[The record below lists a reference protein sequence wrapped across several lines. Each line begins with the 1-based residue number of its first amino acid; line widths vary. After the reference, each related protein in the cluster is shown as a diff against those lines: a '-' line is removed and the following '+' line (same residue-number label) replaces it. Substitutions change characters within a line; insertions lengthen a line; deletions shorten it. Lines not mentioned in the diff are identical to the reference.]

1 MLKKELR
8 IKYKTLRKE
17 LTEIEIE
24 EKSLAIAN
32 EILKLPIWEK
42 TYFHL
47 FLPISEQKEINT
59 EFILHLLSGKDKE
72 ILYRRIR

>member
-8 IKYKTLRKE
+8 QKYKALRNG

-32 EILKLPIWEK
+32 EVLKLPIWNK
-42 TYFHL
+42 TYFHV
-47 FLPISEQKEINT
+47 FLPIDEQKEINT
-59 EFILHLLSGKDKE
+59 EFILHLPSGKDKE
-72 ILYRRIR
+72 ILI

>member
-8 IKYKTLRKE
+8 SKYKALRKE

-32 EILKLPIWEK
+32 ALLPLSIWDK

-47 FLPISEQKEINT
+47 FLIQ
-59 EFILHLLSGKDKE
+59 
-72 ILYRRIR
+72 